1 MAYSITTNDGQAI
14 PIADEQ
20 LDSGSLSLT
29 VIGRNATNYGQSI
42 ATNTL
47 RQLENFASNTP
58 PGATYTPT
66 GQLWYDKGEDTLRV
80 YNGTVWSRVSAVP
93 VSAQDLTLQVTTGT
107 SYFNNTEDKLK
118 VYDGA
123 TFRDAVI
130 PGGTV
135 TSAYAGNTAASG
147 DASNY
152 GAKVETI
159 FLTSTEA
166 TASIIPVVAI
176 KYVSDSNSGP
186 QGELADSLHD
196 SANATVMAIFSDRA
210 FQVADTDPYHDTL
223 RDSLSFGN
231 GVTPSITKGLNLRKN
246 YTDTTVAQA
255 GTTEWADKANAIY
268 SGATINAADIIHVGS
283 PNWVPTGASVLGNSA
298 NSFDDLHVE
307 QAQFGKTATA
317 KAIGFIGN
325 VTLGNASSLIKHV
338 YTEDLTVTGDLNFSG
353 VNDMGTV
360 ETATIGA
367 LTLTEGTISDV
378 PTASTDIANKLYV
391 DNATTSSSLVA
402 GTVTLGGVT
411 TASQTHYPMFADST
425 TGNEN
430 ARVNA
435 AFSFVPSTGVL
446 STVAWSGTTVTASGI
461 VTGGTLTDGT
471 LSINNG
477 AITSATTGN
486 FSGTVTANS
495 FSGNTTGTTVTATGV
510 VTGGTLTDGT
520 ATLSGGALTGATT
533 GNFSGTVTANL
544 FSGTATAARYADLA
558 EVYATDADY
567 APGTVVMIGGEAEIT
582 QTLSRAETEVFGVIS
597 TDPAYLMNKDADGL
611 PVALQGRVPV
621 KVVGPVA
628 KGERLISSDIPGVA
642 VGVSEEDFAHQLQ
655 AIIGRSLE
663 NKTDEAESL
672 VEAVIGIK

>member
-93 VSAQDLTLQVTTGT
+93 VSAQDLTLQVTRGT

-166 TASIIPVVAI
+166 TASVIPVVAI

-298 NSFDDLHVE
+298 NVFDDLHVE
-307 QAQFGKTATA
+307 QAQFGKTATT
-317 KAIGFIGN
+317 KAIGFIGD

-402 GTVTLGGVT
+402 GTVTLGNGT
-411 TASQTHYPMFADST
+411 GPSTHYPMFADELS
-425 TGNEN
+425 GNEN

-446 STVAWSGTTVTASGI
+446 STVAWSGTTVTASG
-461 VTGGTLTDGT
+461 
-471 LSINNG
+471 
-477 AITSATTGN
+477 A
-486 FSGTVTANS
+486 
-495 FSGNTTGTTVTATGV
+495 

-520 ATLSGGALTGATT
+520 ASLAGGALTGATT

-544 FSGTATAARYADLA
+544 FSGVATQARYADLA
-558 EVYATDADY
+558 EKYTTDADY
-567 APGTVVMIGGEAEIT
+567 EAGTVVKIGGDAEIT
-582 QTLSRAETEVFGVIS
+582 MTTEHADTEVFGVIS
-597 TDPAYLMNKDADGL
+597 TDPAYLMNKDLDGL

-621 KVVGPVA
+621 KVIGKVS
-628 KGERLISSDIPGVA
+628 KGQRLTSSDVPGLAWA
-642 VGVSEEDFAHQLQ
+642 VDENTPIQ

-663 NKTDEAESL
+663 NKTDGDQGV

>member
-446 STVAWSGTTVTASGI
+446 STVAWAGTTVTASGI
-461 VTGGTLTDGT
+461 
-471 LSINNG
+471 
-477 AITSATTGN
+477 
-486 FSGTVTANS
+486 
-495 FSGNTTGTTVTATGV
+495 

-663 NKTDEAESL
+663 NKTDEAEGL

>member
-80 YNGTVWSRVSAVP
+80 YDGTVWSRVSAVP
-93 VSAQDLTLQVTTGT
+93 VSAQDLTLQVTRGT

-166 TASIIPVVAI
+166 TASVIPVVAI

-210 FQVADTDPYHDTL
+210 FQVAETDPYHDTL
-223 RDSLSFGN
+223 KDSLSFGN

-268 SGATINAADIIHVGS
+268 TGATIAAADIIHVGS

-298 NSFDDLHVE
+298 NVFDDLHVE

-317 KAIGFIGN
+317 KAIGFIGD

-402 GTVTLGGVT
+402 GTVTLGNGVG
-411 TASQTHYPMFADST
+411 ASTHYPMFADNL

-446 STVAWSGTTVTASGI
+446 STVAWSGTTVTA
-461 VTGGTLTDGT
+461 TG
-471 LSINNG
+471 
-477 AITSATTGN
+477 A
-486 FSGTVTANS
+486 
-495 FSGNTTGTTVTATGV
+495 

-520 ATLSGGALTGATT
+520 ASLAGGALTGATT

-642 VGVSEEDFAHQLQ
+642 VGVGEEDFAHQLQ

>member
-93 VSAQDLTLQVTTGT
+93 VSAQDLTLQVTRGT

-166 TASIIPVVAI
+166 TASVIPVVAI

-298 NSFDDLHVE
+298 NVFDDLHVE
-307 QAQFGKTATA
+307 QAQFGKTATT
-317 KAIGFIGN
+317 KAIGFIGD

-402 GTVTLGGVT
+402 GTVTLSNGAG
-411 TASQTHYPMFADST
+411 SDTHYPMFADELS
-425 TGNEN
+425 GNEN

-446 STVAWSGTTVTASGI
+446 STVAWSGTTVTASG
-461 VTGGTLTDGT
+461 T
-471 LSINNG
+471 
-477 AITSATTGN
+477 
-486 FSGTVTANS
+486 
-495 FSGNTTGTTVTATGV
+495 

-520 ATLSGGALTGATT
+520 ATLTGGELTGATT
-533 GNFSGTVTANL
+533 GSFSGTVTANL

>member
-93 VSAQDLTLQVTTGT
+93 VSAQDLTLQVTRGT

-166 TASIIPVVAI
+166 TASVIPVVAI

-298 NSFDDLHVE
+298 NVFDDLHVE
-307 QAQFGKTATA
+307 QAQFGKTATT
-317 KAIGFIGN
+317 KAIGFIGD

-402 GTVTLGGVT
+402 GTVTLGNGT
-411 TASQTHYPMFADST
+411 GASTHYPMFADQLS
-425 TGNEN
+425 GNEN

-446 STVAWSGTTVTASGI
+446 STVAWSGTTVTASG
-461 VTGGTLTDGT
+461 
-471 LSINNG
+471 
-477 AITSATTGN
+477 A
-486 FSGTVTANS
+486 
-495 FSGNTTGTTVTATGV
+495 

-520 ATLSGGALTGATT
+520 ASLAGGALTGATT

>member
-166 TASIIPVVAI
+166 TASVIPVVAI

-298 NSFDDLHVE
+298 NVFDDLHVE
-307 QAQFGKTATA
+307 QAQFGKTATT
-317 KAIGFIGN
+317 KAIGFIGD

-402 GTVTLGGVT
+402 GTVTLSNGAG
-411 TASQTHYPMFADST
+411 SDTHYPMFADELS
-425 TGNEN
+425 GNEN

-446 STVAWSGTTVTASGI
+446 STVAWSGTTVTASG
-461 VTGGTLTDGT
+461 T
-471 LSINNG
+471 
-477 AITSATTGN
+477 
-486 FSGTVTANS
+486 
-495 FSGNTTGTTVTATGV
+495 

-520 ATLSGGALTGATT
+520 ATLTGGELTGATT
-533 GNFSGTVTANL
+533 GSFSGTVTANL

>member
-166 TASIIPVVAI
+166 TASVIPVVAI

-298 NSFDDLHVE
+298 NVFDDLHVE
-307 QAQFGKTATA
+307 QAQFGKTATT
-317 KAIGFIGN
+317 KAIGFIGD

-402 GTVTLGGVT
+402 GTVTLGNGT
-411 TASQTHYPMFADST
+411 GASTHYPMFADQLS
-425 TGNEN
+425 GNEN

-446 STVAWSGTTVTASGI
+446 STVAWSGTTVTASG
-461 VTGGTLTDGT
+461 T
-471 LSINNG
+471 
-477 AITSATTGN
+477 
-486 FSGTVTANS
+486 
-495 FSGNTTGTTVTATGV
+495 

-520 ATLSGGALTGATT
+520 ATLTGGALTGATT

>member
-93 VSAQDLTLQVTTGT
+93 VSAQDLTLQVTRGT

-166 TASIIPVVAI
+166 TASVIPVVAI

-298 NSFDDLHVE
+298 NVFDDLHVE
-307 QAQFGKTATA
+307 QAQFGKTATT
-317 KAIGFIGN
+317 KAIGFIGD

-402 GTVTLGGVT
+402 GTVTLSNGAG
-411 TASQTHYPMFADST
+411 SDTHYPMFADELS
-425 TGNEN
+425 GNEN

-446 STVAWSGTTVTASGI
+446 STVAWSGTTVTASG
-461 VTGGTLTDGT
+461 
-471 LSINNG
+471 
-477 AITSATTGN
+477 A
-486 FSGTVTANS
+486 
-495 FSGNTTGTTVTATGV
+495 

-520 ATLSGGALTGATT
+520 ASLAGGALTGATT

>member
-93 VSAQDLTLQVTTGT
+93 VSAQDLTLQVTRGT

-166 TASIIPVVAI
+166 TASVIPVVAI

-298 NSFDDLHVE
+298 NVFDDLHVE
-307 QAQFGKTATA
+307 QAQFGKTATT
-317 KAIGFIGN
+317 KAIGFIGD

-402 GTVTLGGVT
+402 GTVTLGNGT
-411 TASQTHYPMFADST
+411 GASTHYPMFADQLS
-425 TGNEN
+425 GNEN

-446 STVAWSGTTVTASGI
+446 STVAWSGTTVTASG
-461 VTGGTLTDGT
+461 T
-471 LSINNG
+471 
-477 AITSATTGN
+477 
-486 FSGTVTANS
+486 
-495 FSGNTTGTTVTATGV
+495 

-520 ATLSGGALTGATT
+520 ATLTGGELTGATT
-533 GNFSGTVTANL
+533 GSFSGTVTANL

>member
-446 STVAWSGTTVTASGI
+446 STVAWSGTTVTASGT
-461 VTGGTLTDGT
+461 VTGD
-471 LSINNG
+471 
-477 AITSATTGN
+477 
-486 FSGTVTANS
+486 
-495 FSGNTTGTTVTATGV
+495 
-510 VTGGTLTDGT
+510 TLTDGT
-520 ATLSGGALTGATT
+520 ATLTGGALTGATT

>member
-93 VSAQDLTLQVTTGT
+93 VSAQDLTLQVTRGT

-166 TASIIPVVAI
+166 TASVIPVVAI

-298 NSFDDLHVE
+298 NVFDDLHVE
-307 QAQFGKTATA
+307 QAQFGKTATT
-317 KAIGFIGN
+317 KAIGFIGD

-402 GTVTLGGVT
+402 GTVTLSNGAG
-411 TASQTHYPMFADST
+411 SDTHYPMFADELS
-425 TGNEN
+425 GNEN

-446 STVAWSGTTVTASGI
+446 STVAWSGTTVTASG
-461 VTGGTLTDGT
+461 
-471 LSINNG
+471 
-477 AITSATTGN
+477 A
-486 FSGTVTANS
+486 
-495 FSGNTTGTTVTATGV
+495 

-520 ATLSGGALTGATT
+520 ASLAGGALTGATT
-533 GNFSGTVTANL
+533 GNFSGTVTADL

>member
-93 VSAQDLTLQVTTGT
+93 VSAQDLTLQVTRGT

-166 TASIIPVVAI
+166 TASVIPVVAI

-298 NSFDDLHVE
+298 NVFDDLHVE
-307 QAQFGKTATA
+307 QAQFGKTATT
-317 KAIGFIGN
+317 KAIGFIGD

-402 GTVTLGGVT
+402 GTVTLSNGAG
-411 TASQTHYPMFADST
+411 SDTHYPMFADQLS
-425 TGNEN
+425 GNEN

-446 STVAWSGTTVTASGI
+446 STVAWSGTTVTASG
-461 VTGGTLTDGT
+461 
-471 LSINNG
+471 
-477 AITSATTGN
+477 A
-486 FSGTVTANS
+486 
-495 FSGNTTGTTVTATGV
+495 

-520 ATLSGGALTGATT
+520 ASLAGGALTGATT

>member
-1 MAYSITTNDGQAI
+1 
-14 PIADEQ
+14 
-20 LDSGSLSLT
+20 
-29 VIGRNATNYGQSI
+29 
-42 ATNTL
+42 
-47 RQLENFASNTP
+47 
-58 PGATYTPT
+58 
-66 GQLWYDKGEDTLRV
+66 
-80 YNGTVWSRVSAVP
+80 
-93 VSAQDLTLQVTTGT
+93 
-107 SYFNNTEDKLK
+107 
-118 VYDGA
+118 
-123 TFRDAVI
+123 
-130 PGGTV
+130 
-135 TSAYAGNTAASG
+135 
-147 DASNY
+147 
-152 GAKVETI
+152 
-159 FLTSTEA
+159 
-166 TASIIPVVAI
+166 
-176 KYVSDSNSGP
+176 
-186 QGELADSLHD
+186 
-196 SANATVMAIFSDRA
+196 MAIFSDRA

-446 STVAWSGTTVTASGI
+446 STVAWAGTTVTASGI
-461 VTGGTLTDGT
+461 
-471 LSINNG
+471 
-477 AITSATTGN
+477 
-486 FSGTVTANS
+486 
-495 FSGNTTGTTVTATGV
+495 

>member
-166 TASIIPVVAI
+166 TASVIPVVAI

-298 NSFDDLHVE
+298 NVFDDLHVE
-307 QAQFGKTATA
+307 QAQFGKTATT
-317 KAIGFIGN
+317 KAIGFIGD

-402 GTVTLGGVT
+402 GTVTLGNGT
-411 TASQTHYPMFADST
+411 GASTHYPMFADQLS
-425 TGNEN
+425 GNEN

-446 STVAWSGTTVTASGI
+446 STVAWSGTTVTASG
-461 VTGGTLTDGT
+461 T
-471 LSINNG
+471 
-477 AITSATTGN
+477 
-486 FSGTVTANS
+486 
-495 FSGNTTGTTVTATGV
+495 

-520 ATLSGGALTGATT
+520 ATLTGGELTGATT
-533 GNFSGTVTANL
+533 GSFSGTVTANL